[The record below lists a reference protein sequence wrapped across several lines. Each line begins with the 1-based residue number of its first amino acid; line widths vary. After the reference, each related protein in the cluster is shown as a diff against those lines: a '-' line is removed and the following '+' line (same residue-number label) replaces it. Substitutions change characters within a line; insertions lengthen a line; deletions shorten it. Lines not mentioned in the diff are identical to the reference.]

1 MSKDIGITVLKE
13 DGVANPSY
21 RRIRREGV
29 VLPVHSTTTTSTIT
43 TTNTTNTVT
52 STASSPFPK
61 EE

>member
-43 TTNTTNTVT
+43 TTNTTNNVT
-52 STASSPFPK
+52 SK
-61 EE
+61 